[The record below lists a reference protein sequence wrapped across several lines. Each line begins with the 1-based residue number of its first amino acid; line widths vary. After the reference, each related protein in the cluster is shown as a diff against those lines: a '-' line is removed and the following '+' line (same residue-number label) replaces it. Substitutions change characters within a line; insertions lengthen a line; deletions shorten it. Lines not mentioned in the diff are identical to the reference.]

1 MLLMAEP
8 SRQSRTNTPSM
19 GRGIMPYDALL
30 LRAVAPHN
38 SGSRGASQKAII
50 DAVGPVLSATLADY
64 GIATDLRVAHFVA
77 QTCHE
82 SDGFVTTTEYA
93 DGTQYERRTDLG
105 NTEPGDGPRY
115 KGRGLLQLTGR
126 VNYRRFGALLGL
138 TLEEDPFQAAEPV
151 ISLRIACEFW
161 KAKHLNY
168 HADHDDIRTVTQLVN
183 GGQNGFDDRKTCLA
197 NAKSALGY
205 APGPMPARITVKR
218 GDTNDEVAALQVR
231 LRLAGEPVGAD
242 GDFGTGTETALK
254 RFQQSRCP
262 PATGVADVATWTALE
277 AFV

>member
-1 MLLMAEP
+1 M
-8 SRQSRTNTPSM
+8 S
-19 GRGIMPYDALL
+19 YDTQFLYT
-30 LRAVAPHN
+30 VAPHN
-38 SGSRGASQKAII
+38 SGSRGVSQKAII

-64 GIATDLRVAHFVA
+64 GIATDLRAAHFVA

-93 DGTQYERRTDLG
+93 DGTQYEGRTDLS
-105 NTEPGDGPRY
+105 NSEPGDGSRY

-126 VNYRRFGALLGL
+126 VNYRKFGQLLDL
-138 TLEEDPFQAAEPV
+138 DLEDNPLQAAEPV
-151 ISLRIACEFW
+151 VSLRIACEYW

-183 GGQNGFDDRKTCLA
+183 GGQNGFADRKAYLA
-197 NAKSALGY
+197 KAKAALGY

-218 GDTNDEVAALQVR
+218 GDKGDEVAALQVR

-242 GDFGTGTETALK
+242 GDFGGGTEAALK
-254 RFQQSRCP
+254 RFQQSKRC
-262 PATGVADVATWTALE
+262 PATGVADAGTWAALE